1 LAYPIKG
8 RMEDRTLRIPL
19 DPKIRADLRMVTKQ
33 TTAAGNIR
41 FTAERTPDG
50 HADHFWALGLA
61 VHAASQP
68 GVVIDYQSTNKQRA
82 SSDTDGYRG
91 HGGSSSRTNSGGF
104 R

>member
-1 LAYPIKG
+1 
-8 RMEDRTLRIPL
+8 LRQ
-19 DPKIRADLRMVTKQ
+19 VTKQ

-68 GVVIDYQSTNKQRA
+68 GVVIDYQSTGTQRA
-82 SSDTDGYRG
+82 SSGADGFRG
-91 HGGSSSRTNSGGF
+91 YGGNSRRTNTGGF